1 MHVSDGPIATSESR
15 MLAPVEHNKTSLTL
29 ANDPNG
35 VKMSFLLR
43 TNQLAKNAVSPL
55 KVTVAFAAQLAAAL
69 TAVFVASCAMV
80 AHNMVA
86 RL

>member
-1 MHVSDGPIATSESR
+1 MR
-15 MLAPVEHNKTSLTL
+15 LAPSFPLFPDDNTPCFSVNLL
-29 ANDPNG
+29 NLI
-35 VKMSFLLR
+35 SFLLR